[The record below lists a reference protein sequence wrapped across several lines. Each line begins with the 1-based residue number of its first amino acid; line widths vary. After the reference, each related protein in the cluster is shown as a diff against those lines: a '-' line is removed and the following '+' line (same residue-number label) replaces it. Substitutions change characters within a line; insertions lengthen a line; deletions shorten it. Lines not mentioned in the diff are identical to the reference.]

1 MALTSLWDPS
11 ATVRL
16 DNDGFISFADY
27 HDFLEM
33 NGVDQDCTTVDKN
46 KDGKISFE
54 EFSQFYKK
62 DSDKQKEKLKL
73 KKPQMLWLQLQP
85 KYPGKSVPTRNKT
98 DYYTIIKFP
107 LTTELAD
114 NDGFISFAD
123 YHEFLEMNGVDQDCS
138 TVDKNKDG
146 KISFEEFS
154 EFYKKDS
161 DKQKEK
167 LKLKK

>member
-1 MALTSLWDPS
+1 MDRESQVEA
-11 ATVRL
+11 
-16 DNDGFISFADY
+16 N
-27 HDFLEM
+27 
-33 NGVDQDCTTVDKN
+33 
-46 KDGKISFE
+46 FE
-54 EFSQFYKK
+54 AI
-62 DSDKQKEKLKL
+62 D
-73 KKPQMLWLQLQP
+73 M
-85 KYPGKSVPTRNKT
+85 
-98 DYYTIIKFP
+98 
-107 LTTELAD
+107 D

-154 EFYKKDS
+154 QFYKKDS